1 MSQRKMPHWKAV
13 RLASSFT
20 MLTLRGEVLCPG
32 RVTMAE
38 AEIHTCIPDSE
49 RNSLLGTWPLKTM
62 ILVHRHTSC
71 CWMYMA
77 PKIGMLNL
85 IPNMMVFGGGT
96 LGRWL
101 GHTRGAV
108 INGISTFVKEIP
120 NFSLVLFHL
129 LSFQPKDDHLSW
141 DTKSAGTLIL
151 DFQAL
156 QLLTNKY
163 LLFLSV
169 PFMLFCYGSLNKL
182 TQL

>member
-1 MSQRKMPHWKAV
+1 MSVWVSQRKMPHWKAV

-38 AEIHTCIPDSE
+38 VEIHTCIPDSE

-85 IPNMMVFGGGT
+85 IPNMMVFGGGEVIRSWMG
-96 LGRWL
+96 LVPNKKWHQRNDLSLPPIYKSGRTKL
-101 GHTRGAV
+101 ASTR
-108 INGISTFVKEIP
+108 SWT
-120 NFSLVLFHL
+120 S
-129 LSFQPKDDHLSW
+129 QPSEL
-141 DTKSAGTLIL
+141 
-151 DFQAL
+151 
-156 QLLTNKY
+156 
-163 LLFLSV
+163 
-169 PFMLFCYGSLNKL
+169 
-182 TQL
+182 